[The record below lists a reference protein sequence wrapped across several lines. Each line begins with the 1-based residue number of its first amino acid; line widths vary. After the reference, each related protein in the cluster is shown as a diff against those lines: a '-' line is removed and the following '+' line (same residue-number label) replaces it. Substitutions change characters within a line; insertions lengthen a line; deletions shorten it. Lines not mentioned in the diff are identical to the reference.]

1 MWKDTQVKNVQ
12 TIEVEIVTKE
22 RVKPSKICFFRRL
35 IVNRWHAVIDGFHS
49 IRRFLLVSR
58 VGEWRVDVG
67 ERLYYI
73 VSTLKNEIDATD
85 HVKAWQLIRNIMGE
99 ETDGMVRRIEISSH
113 SCAGL
118 KAQ

>member
-22 RVKPSKICFFRRL
+22 RVKPSKICLFRRL
-35 IVNRWHAVIDGFHS
+35 IVDRWHAVIDGFHS

-67 ERLYYI
+67 ETLY
-73 VSTLKNEIDATD
+73 SLHLKNEIDATD
-85 HVKAWQLIRNIMGE
+85 HVKAWQFIRNIMG
-99 ETDGMVRRIEISSH
+99 DRRN
-113 SCAGL
+113 G
-118 KAQ
+118 